1 MRLERRVGNKCTYVD
16 FIDGH
21 VVRAHTVNGEKGAKR
36 IFAIMRATNGHG
48 TSPAMRNDLGKD
60 SFHR

>member
-1 MRLERRVGNKCTYVD
+1 
-16 FIDGH
+16 
-21 VVRAHTVNGEKGAKR
+21 
-36 IFAIMRATNGHG
+36 MRATNGHG